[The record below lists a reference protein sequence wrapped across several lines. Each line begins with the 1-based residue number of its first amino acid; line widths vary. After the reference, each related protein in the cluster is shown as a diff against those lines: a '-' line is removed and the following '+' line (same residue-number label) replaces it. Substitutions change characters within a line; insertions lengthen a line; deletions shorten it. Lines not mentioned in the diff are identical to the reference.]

1 MKIKNSG
8 RIKRIWSVGL
18 IISLCFCFLSSNL
31 YAVPV
36 TINIHVEGD
45 GLYGD
50 APIYTNINWDEVYAN
65 PDQPYT
71 WWMQD
76 PVLIAANNHPEI
88 ILATVEGVNIAVK
101 ADPMIEL
108 GFAVAAGEYTT
119 HFSFTS
125 DVQTFDPLTNPDAR
139 AYAAISTG
147 LDDTLTG
154 NYEFGT
160 KAYEA
165 LYNGDVVFAHLV
177 DPVTS
182 GVGSENTGWQQI
194 AGNVSSMQA
203 KWWFTVTPYGTAS
216 GSSTF
221 EVVPEPTTIA
231 LLGMGG
237 LVLLRRR
244 KRK

>member
-1 MKIKNSG
+1 MKTKGSD
-8 RIKRIWSVGL
+8 RVKRIWSVGL
-18 IISLCFCFLSSNL
+18 IISLCFCILSSNL

-36 TINIHVEGD
+36 TIDIHVNG
-45 GLYGD
+45 GKLYGD
-50 APIYTNINWDEVYAN
+50 SSISTDIDWDEVYAN

-71 WWMQD
+71 WWMQEPIIITAD
-76 PVLIAANNHPEI
+76 SNPEI
-88 ILATVEGVNIAVK
+88 TLATIEGINIAVK

-108 GFAVAAGEYTT
+108 GFAVAAGDHETY
-119 HFSFTS
+119 FSFTS
-125 DVQTFDPLTNPDAR
+125 EVLTFAPITNPDAR

-165 LYNGDVVFAHLV
+165 LYNGDIVFAHLV

-194 AGNVSSMQA
+194 AGDVSSMQA
-203 KWWFTVTPYGTAS
+203 KWWFHVSPYGTAS

-221 EVVPEPTTIA
+221 EVTPEPTTIA